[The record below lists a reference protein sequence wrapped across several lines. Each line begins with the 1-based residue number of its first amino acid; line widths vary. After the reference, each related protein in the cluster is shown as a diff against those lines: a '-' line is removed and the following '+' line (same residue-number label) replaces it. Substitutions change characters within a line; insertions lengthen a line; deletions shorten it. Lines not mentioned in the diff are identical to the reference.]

1 MSPLREPQD
10 DFDGRTVAQ
19 ATAASLDD
27 HPKEE
32 CGVVGIYQMGRTRS
46 RNVYPMAVRALLD
59 MQNRGQLSAGITSYN
74 PHRNRLLQTHK
85 AVGTVHQVFQ
95 LNSPEESRRLMTEY
109 GGIAAIGHNRYATSG
124 DNDSANA
131 QPFERVHGRRF
142 KWFAIAFNGNLA
154 NYDGLKS
161 ELEASGY
168 SLTYHSDTEVMMHY
182 INREMRGDEMPDFKT
197 LFGHLAPIFDG
208 AYNIAFLNAEGE
220 MAVVRDPLGIKP
232 MCYAEKDGLI
242 VAASESVVPTNLG
255 MEDVKFLQPGEVLV
269 AGRDDYRVERF
280 APVQTPK
287 HCYFEWVY
295 FANLATNL
303 DGRSVYEV
311 RSAVGRELAAM
322 ERLSGAE
329 DTIVVPVPE
338 TANTVAHA
346 FAHSLG
352 LPVAEGLI
360 RNRYVGRT
368 FIDGVN
374 RKDAISMKFTPLRE
388 VLEGKKI
395 FLVDDTLV
403 RGTTLKAVVH
413 SLRERG
419 HPREVHV
426 RIGSPAVMGPCF
438 YGIDMPTVSELFA
451 PPFLGGK
458 PVEEIPPGILKRMA
472 AELGAD
478 SLNYVPISRLLRAL
492 GLPESRL
499 CTACI
504 SAKYPTAAGMRRY
517 QDALDASGLVP
528 DATTRHLA
536 AGD

>member
-1 MSPLREPQD
+1 MSPLREPLDSQD
-10 DFDGRTVAQ
+10 GGLDGHDLGH
-19 ATAASLDD
+19 LDD
-27 HPKEE
+27 RPREE
-32 CGVVGIYQMGRTRS
+32 CGVAAVYQMGRARS
-46 RNVYPMAVRALLD
+46 RNVYPTVVRALLD

-74 PHRNRLLQTHK
+74 PNRNRLLQTHK
-85 AVGTVHQVFQ
+85 GVGTVHQVFQ
-95 LNSPEESRRLMTEY
+95 LNNPEDSRRLMSEY
-109 GGIAAIGHNRYATSG
+109 SGIAAIGHNRYATSG
-124 DNDSANA
+124 DNDAANA

-154 NYDGLKS
+154 NYGDLKT

-168 SLTYHSDTEVMMHY
+168 ALTYHSDTEVMMHY
-182 INREMRGDEMPDFKT
+182 INREMRGDEPPDFKT
-197 LFGHLAPIFDG
+197 LFGALAPVFDG

-232 MCYAEKDGLI
+232 MCYAEQDGLV
-242 VAASESVVPTNLG
+242 VAASESVVLTNLG
-255 MEDVKFLQPGEVLV
+255 MDGVKFLQPGEVLT
-269 AGRDDYRVERF
+269 ANRDGYRVERY
-280 APVQTPK
+280 APARTPK

-311 RSAVGRELAAM
+311 RSAVGRELAEM
-322 ERLSGAE
+322 ERLTTK
-329 DTIVVPVPE
+329 DNTIVVPVPE

-374 RKDAISMKFTPLRE
+374 RKDAIRMKFTPLRE

-403 RGTTLKAVVH
+403 RGTTLKMVAQ

-419 HPREVHV
+419 HPREIHI
-426 RIGSPAVMGPCF
+426 RIGSPAVMAPCF
-438 YGIDMPTVSELFA
+438 YGIDMPTVKELFA
-451 PPFLGGK
+451 PPFLGGQATG
-458 PVEEIPPGILKRMA
+458 EIPPAVLRRMA

-478 SLNYVPISRLLRAL
+478 SLNYLPTHRLLRAL
-492 GLPESRL
+492 GLPEQQL

-504 SAKYPTAAGMRRY
+504 STQYPTAAGMQRY
-517 QDALDASGLVP
+517 QEALAASGIVP
-528 DATTRHLA
+528 DPVPHLA